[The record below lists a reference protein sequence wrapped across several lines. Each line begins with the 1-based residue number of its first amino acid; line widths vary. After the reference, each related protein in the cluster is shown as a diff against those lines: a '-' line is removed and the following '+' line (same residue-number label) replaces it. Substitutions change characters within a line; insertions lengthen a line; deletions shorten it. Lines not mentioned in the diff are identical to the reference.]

1 MTRSFLVTLLLR
13 SWMELRVL
21 IFLKNRKS
29 IIPIFVSLKYRKS
42 ITSINH
48 IYGHLSIKYKCPY
61 FNHGLYT
68 FASKNNLCE
77 SSPKPRWQSV
87 PWLCNIIIQ
96 NLSWVD
102 FHIWRI
108 RKQLDQMCGRRT
120 LSNCLYAMPMG
131 RTCDSVKPPLGN
143 SVDLLQAWFIKFC
156 LHLDRYKGNTLY
168 MWTSFLQH
176 QLKSCVAT
184 NRTAFNNY
192 EVLVHTWWGVVLT
205 TWLKELTAFSLWIHC
220 VLGAWGV
227 RTFHIQWMV
236 KILHFPP

>member
-1 MTRSFLVTLLLR
+1 MALQYHNSKLKLSGFSYLKDQKATRPNV
-13 SWMELRVL
+13 WP
-21 IFLKNRKS
+21 KNT
-29 IIPIFVSLKYRKS
+29 VQ
-42 ITSINH
+42 
-48 IYGHLSIKYKCPY
+48 
-61 FNHGLYT
+61 LYI
-68 FASKNNLCE
+68 S
-77 SSPKPRWQSV
+77 
-87 PWLCNIIIQ
+87 
-96 NLSWVD
+96 
-102 FHIWRI
+102 
-108 RKQLDQMCGRRT
+108 
-120 LSNCLYAMPMG
+120 YAMPMG

-156 LHLDRYKGNTLY
+156 LHLDRYKGNTLH

-205 TWLKELTAFSLWIHC
+205 TWLDSTAFSLWIHC

>member
-1 MTRSFLVTLLLR
+1 MGTYQSNTNVPILTMDYILL
-13 SWMELRVL
+13 
-21 IFLKNRKS
+21 
-29 IIPIFVSLKYRKS
+29 PQ
-42 ITSINH
+42 
-48 IYGHLSIKYKCPY
+48 
-61 FNHGLYT
+61 
-68 FASKNNLCE
+68 KNNLCE

-108 RKQLDQMCGRRT
+108 RKQLDQMYGRRT

-156 LHLDRYKGNTLY
+156 LHLDRYKGNTLH

-205 TWLKELTAFSLWIHC
+205 TWLKDLTAFSLWIHC